1 MQNNHDEDQGATVE
15 RVYGMKD
22 ELGRWR
28 YVGRTKLQKEHRK
41 RLHQTHLQC
50 DPLSSPLYR
59 YMHENGLSFDD
70 WTIHELAVVAFP
82 DTDCGAQLETAM
94 IRHLRAMPEGMLL
107 LNNNMS
113 HHENDQR
120 RRHRAEYMRNWR
132 IQHGQGTPNSYM
144 AVAGRRHR
152 AARAARR
159 QALEAADAEME
170 AGDEGNEQ

>member
-1 MQNNHDEDQGATVE
+1 MQNNHDEDQAATVE

-94 IRHLRAMPEGMLL
+94 IRHLRAPMDWVGVPAALQYFIRQSQKRARCSPAQPLSRGSMQSQ
-107 LNNNMS
+107 S
-113 HHENDQR
+113 HSIVRCVGCTWR
-120 RRHRAEYMRNWR
+120 RLRNLRLSR
-132 IQHGQGTPNSYM
+132 ITCRSIYYCRNLWYGI
-144 AVAGRRHR
+144 
-152 AARAARR
+152 
-159 QALEAADAEME
+159 E
-170 AGDEGNEQ
+170 